1 MLSFKYVTRIT
12 NTPKSFFIVWWKSFG
27 YQCLAAESEEAR
39 EFKLQAEEVDEEN
52 GYCYHV
58 T

>member
-1 MLSFKYVTRIT
+1 M
-12 NTPKSFFIVWWKSFG
+12 VWWKSFD
-27 YQCLAAESEEAR
+27 YQCLAAESREAR
-39 EFKLQAEEVDEEN
+39 EFKLQAEEVVEN

>member
-39 EFKLQAEEVDEEN
+39 EFKLQAEEVVEN